1 MTHAAQVL
9 ASKIRDSFAPGSIF
23 WGGLP
28 LAATVL
34 SGAVSFSLI
43 GDAKLWLLIAIAA
56 SVVVLSS
63 VAVRIALIK
72 SRQFHNYYPLIC
84 ALSWAIMI
92 GVLVTFIVFS
102 P

>member
-1 MTHAAQVL
+1 MTRAAQVL

-28 LAATVL
+28 LASTVL
-34 SGAVSFSLI
+34 SGVVSFSLI

-84 ALSWAIMI
+84 MLSWVIMFA
-92 GVLVTFIVFS
+92 VLVAFIVFS
-102 P
+102 I